1 MKTLTEL
8 AIDNQMKICD
18 DFEEIIEEAKF
29 EE

>member
-8 AIDNQMKICD
+8 AIDNQMKISD
-18 DFEEIIEEAKF
+18 DVDDVIEEAKG